1 MLSPQDVWPARLRI
15 AIGFISDF
23 QAMLVD
29 AILLVHLITAHPPE
43 PYRLLNIMLYV
54 KESNVLADGPNVVDS
69 ARLAMPSLKI
79 EWIAEAVDNSY
90 ASIAFIWTIRNFRTS
105 TMLEGAVTLHESS
118 LAGRIRILSNLALSN
133 VITPTLISVVQLVL
147 IFRIGDA
154 NLHLVSYFGLV
165 NARVSIFGVVFA
177 TVWAGKEHR
186 REANTMFAEAFPA
199 EREQRRRIRLH
210 PRVSVVHIGNDQSDN
225 TTISSMGRVS
235 I

>member
-1 MLSPQDVWPARLRI
+1 MNVSDPCAPCFVD
-15 AIGFISDF
+15 SDF
-23 QAMLVD
+23 FFAFF
-29 AILLVHLITAHPPE
+29 
-43 PYRLLNIMLYV
+43 
-54 KESNVLADGPNVVDS
+54 
-69 ARLAMPSLKI
+69 
-79 EWIAEAVDNSY
+79 IA
-90 ASIAFIWTIRNFRTS
+90 
-105 TMLEGAVTLHESS
+105 S

-225 TTISSMGRVS
+225 VSVTSEKDLCNQRKCVFVLFSLVMFSVLLQTTISSMGRVS